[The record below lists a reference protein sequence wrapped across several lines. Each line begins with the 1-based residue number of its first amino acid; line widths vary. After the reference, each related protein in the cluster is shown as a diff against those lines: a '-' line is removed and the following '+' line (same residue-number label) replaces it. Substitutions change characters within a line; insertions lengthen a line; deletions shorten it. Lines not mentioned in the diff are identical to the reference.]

1 MGPASTVSYISF
13 KKFESL
19 LLNTDGESLD
29 CTGDPKEARGEK
41 GLRTGKE
48 QNYGELFLSAN
59 FWIIDFR
66 VIL

>member
-29 CTGDPKEARGEK
+29 YIGDPKEVRGGK

>member
-1 MGPASTVSYISF
+1 MVYDVFYNIYV
-13 KKFESL
+13 
-19 LLNTDGESLD
+19 
-29 CTGDPKEARGEK
+29 PKEARGGK